1 MRGGTSSLFCYGY
14 TGAGRTHTTL
24 GYGGEKGL
32 FKLAGE
38 ELALAGINEQ
48 SATEPYILLVSAIE
62 IYSDQV

>member
-1 MRGGTSSLFCYGY
+1 
-14 TGAGRTHTTL
+14 L
-24 GYGGEKGL
+24 GYVGEKVL